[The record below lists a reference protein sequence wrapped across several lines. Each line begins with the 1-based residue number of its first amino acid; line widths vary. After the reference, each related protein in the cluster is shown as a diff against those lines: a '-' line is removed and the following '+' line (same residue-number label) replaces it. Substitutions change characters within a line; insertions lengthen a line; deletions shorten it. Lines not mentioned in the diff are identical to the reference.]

1 MKLTRVA
8 LSALVVFAVCVFFTS
23 LANAQATRTW
33 VSGVGDDANPCSRTA
48 PCKTFAGAISKT
60 AAAGEIDCLDPGGF
74 GAVTITK
81 SITIDCLHTL
91 GGVLFAAGNGINVSA
106 SAGDRVVL
114 RGLDINGVGGM
125 GVNGIAFSSGGSLH
139 VEDSVIYGTQNGINV
154 GGGNEIYIKNTYI
167 RNNTNIGVYITGGA
181 GLVNAVIER
190 TTVENQVYGLVA
202 GANSRITTRGSVYS
216 GNSSVGILAQGAGTA
231 AEVNVDNCIVS
242 NNGVGLYSGA
252 LGIISVAG
260 SSISG
265 NGTAVASGGS
275 GVAATFQDNK
285 FHGNTSDGAFTA
297 GLTMY

>member
-1 MKLTRVA
+1 
-8 LSALVVFAVCVFFTS
+8 
-23 LANAQATRTW
+23 
-33 VSGVGDDANPCSRTA
+33 
-48 PCKTFAGAISKT
+48 
-60 AAAGEIDCLDPGGF
+60 
-74 GAVTITK
+74 
-81 SITIDCLHTL
+81 
-91 GGVLFAAGNGINVSA
+91 
-106 SAGDRVVL
+106 
-114 RGLDINGVGGM
+114 
-125 GVNGIAFSSGGSLH
+125 
-139 VEDSVIYGTQNGINV
+139 
-154 GGGNEIYIKNTYI
+154 
-167 RNNTNIGVYITGGA
+167 
-181 GLVNAVIER
+181 VNAVIER